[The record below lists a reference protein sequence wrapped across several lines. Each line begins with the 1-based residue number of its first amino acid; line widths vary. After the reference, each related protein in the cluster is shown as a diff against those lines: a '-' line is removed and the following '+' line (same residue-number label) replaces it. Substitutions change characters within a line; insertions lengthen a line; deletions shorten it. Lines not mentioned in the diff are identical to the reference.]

1 MSINVREPFRGTE
14 AVAVG
19 LVTPKVLRG
28 PRFHRLF
35 TGIYV
40 HAEVPITFE
49 VRSRGAYLL
58 LDGRGALGGFSA
70 AELLGAS
77 CEPVGAPAEV
87 VTPRSL
93 ATRRGL
99 VVRHDELAAD
109 EVAEAHRCAVTGP
122 ARTAYDLARRLPLVE
137 AVVALDAL
145 AYAKR
150 FAPADVL
157 VLARRHLGSRGSAR
171 LPEVVALS
179 TRLAESPMESRIRM
193 ALHVAGLPP
202 PVLQHPVGPYRLDM
216 AYPEL
221 MVAVEY
227 DGREHLD
234 PDRAL
239 RDLHRAT
246 YLGRRGW
253 TVLRFRAAVVLGR
266 PWRIAADV
274 RDALRRAARPT

>member
-109 EVAEAHRCAVTGP
+109 EVAEAHGCAVTGP

-171 LPEVVALS
+171 LRRWWRCRPGSPSRPWSRASGWRCTSPGCRRPCCS
-179 TRLAESPMESRIRM
+179 TRS
-193 ALHVAGLPP
+193 
-202 PVLQHPVGPYRLDM
+202 
-216 AYPEL
+216 
-221 MVAVEY
+221 
-227 DGREHLD
+227 
-234 PDRAL
+234 
-239 RDLHRAT
+239 
-246 YLGRRGW
+246 
-253 TVLRFRAAVVLGR
+253 
-266 PWRIAADV
+266 
-274 RDALRRAARPT
+274 ARTGSTWPTRS